1 MRKSWSTLNLKFQK
15 CNKINSCGTASN
27 NNDTNKL
34 SQSQKKYDKFYK
46 SFHSKSRYFKFE
58 NLSTLL
64 THITQKKHGRVCS
77 WEWRKRSWRNF
88 KKKIKFQET
97 NRLKVKVLVAHEWS
111 WHSKHGRQGSDIG
124 KFSSESALSFSS
136 HYWQRMTKHNVES
149 AIERFLVYFAIFI
162 STQRFDFSKSQQ
174 STTSSS
180 RYQHWRA
187 QTGTWR

>member
-1 MRKSWSTLNLKFQK
+1 MTLINYPNLKK
-15 CNKINSCGTASN
+15 SMINSINLFTLKKPLFQVWKSQYTAN
-27 NNDTNKL
+27 AYHTK
-34 SQSQKKYDKFYK
+34 
-46 SFHSKSRYFKFE
+46 
-58 NLSTLL
+58 
-64 THITQKKHGRVCS
+64 KKHGRVCS

-124 KFSSESALSFSS
+124 KFSSESVLSISS

-149 AIERFLVYFAIFI
+149 AIERFLVYIAIFI
-162 STQRFDFSKSQQ
+162 SIQRFDFSKSQQ